1 MEKFWASL
9 LVIPIFMWFSF
20 HAVLD
25 RDFRIRQQTVE
36 NIVYQYTQ
44 VAAKKGAFYNSVY
57 EEMENKLSRFGVF
70 DISVTAEKFTD
81 TSDTPKLIEGDEVI
95 GKDLRSEGYDIINI
109 CAESYNEHPLGR
121 LYEVTPFGTKSG
133 AEADIRYFGKASV
146 YIQ

>member
-9 LVIPIFMWFSF
+9 LVIPIFTWYSF

-25 RDFRIRQQTVE
+25 RDFRIRQQAVE

-44 VAAKKGAFYNSVY
+44 IAAKKGVLYNSVY
-57 EEMENKLSRFGVF
+57 NEMEDRLSRFGDF
-70 DISVTAEKFTD
+70 AISLTAERFTGM
-81 TSDTPKLIEGDEVI
+81 SDTPELMEGSDII
-95 GKDLRSEGYDIINI
+95 GRNLRSEGFDIINI
-109 CAESYNEHPLGR
+109 YAESTNEHPLGR
-121 LYEVTPFGTKSG
+121 LYEITPFGTKSG

>member
-9 LVIPIFMWFSF
+9 LVIPIFTWYSF

-44 VAAKKGAFYNSVY
+44 VAAKKGALYNSVY
-57 EEMENKLSRFGVF
+57 NEMENRLSRFGVF
-70 DISVTAEKFTD
+70 DISVTAEKFTGEND
-81 TSDTPKLIEGDEVI
+81 IPEVINTSEVI

-109 CAESYNEHPLGR
+109 YVESRNEHPLGR
-121 LYEVTPFGTKSG
+121 LYEITPFGTKSG
-133 AEADIRYFGKASV
+133 TEADIRYFGKASV

>member
-9 LVIPIFMWFSF
+9 LVIPIFIWYSF

-25 RDFRIRQQTVE
+25 RDFRIRQQAVE

-44 VAAKKGAFYNSVY
+44 VAAKKGTLYASVY
-57 EEMENKLSRFGVF
+57 NEMENRLSRFGAF
-70 DISVTAEKFTD
+70 NIMVTAERFTGI
-81 TSDTPKLIEGDEVI
+81 SDTPELIEGEEII
-95 GKDLRSEGYDIINI
+95 GRDLRSEGFDIINI
-109 CAESYNEHPLGR
+109 YAESNNEHPLGR
-121 LYEVTPFGTKSG
+121 LYEITPFGTKSG